1 MTAGF
6 NKLPIAA
13 ATGGLIFVAWSA
25 FTEGSGF
32 EGAGAKLFLATLIGG
47 FAGFS
52 LYHASFGFTAGWRR
66 IISESRSTG
75 LRAQFLLIALSALC
89 SYPLIEYWG
98 ANAWVH
104 PMSVAM
110 VVGAFLFGMGM
121 QFGGGCGS
129 GTLFVVGGGSTRMV
143 ITLTFFII
151 GSMLGVV
158 HLQYW
163 RSLPDFGRYSLI
175 NAFGSFYAFV
185 ILLVILAFL
194 AFLAAWW
201 EKRVHGSL
209 EQPRRTGS
217 FLLGPW
223 SPWTGAMAL
232 AIVSVATLVV
242 LNRPWGITQ
251 AFGLWGAKISYF
263 AGVPTDSWLLAPWP
277 DRAFE
282 RSVFLNATSVM
293 DFGIILG
300 AMIAAGLAGKWA
312 PVWSLSR
319 REVATAVIGGLL
331 MGYGARLSYGCN
343 IGAYLGGLV
352 SGSMHAWVWALA
364 AFGGSSLVVW
374 FRMPRLP
381 NAPQNVPS

>member
-121 QFGGGCGS
+121 QFGG
-129 GTLFVVGGGSTRMV
+129 
-143 ITLTFFII
+143 
-151 GSMLGVV
+151 
-158 HLQYW
+158 
-163 RSLPDFGRYSLI
+163 
-175 NAFGSFYAFV
+175 
-185 ILLVILAFL
+185 
-194 AFLAAWW
+194 
-201 EKRVHGSL
+201 
-209 EQPRRTGS
+209 
-217 FLLGPW
+217 
-223 SPWTGAMAL
+223 
-232 AIVSVATLVV
+232 
-242 LNRPWGITQ
+242 
-251 AFGLWGAKISYF
+251 
-263 AGVPTDSWLLAPWP
+263 
-277 DRAFE
+277 
-282 RSVFLNATSVM
+282 
-293 DFGIILG
+293 
-300 AMIAAGLAGKWA
+300 
-312 PVWSLSR
+312 
-319 REVATAVIGGLL
+319 
-331 MGYGARLSYGCN
+331 
-343 IGAYLGGLV
+343 
-352 SGSMHAWVWALA
+352 
-364 AFGGSSLVVW
+364 
-374 FRMPRLP
+374 
-381 NAPQNVPS
+381 

>member
-1 MTAGF
+1 
-6 NKLPIAA
+6 
-13 ATGGLIFVAWSA
+13 
-25 FTEGSGF
+25 
-32 EGAGAKLFLATLIGG
+32 
-47 FAGFS
+47 
-52 LYHASFGFTAGWRR
+52 
-66 IISESRSTG
+66 
-75 LRAQFLLIALSALC
+75 
-89 SYPLIEYWG
+89 
-98 ANAWVH
+98 
-104 PMSVAM
+104 
-110 VVGAFLFGMGM
+110 
-121 QFGGGCGS
+121 
-129 GTLFVVGGGSTRMV
+129 
-143 ITLTFFII
+143 
-151 GSMLGVV
+151 
-158 HLQYW
+158 
-163 RSLPDFGRYSLI
+163 
-175 NAFGSFYAFV
+175 
-185 ILLVILAFL
+185 
-194 AFLAAWW
+194 
-201 EKRVHGSL
+201 
-209 EQPRRTGS
+209 
-217 FLLGPW
+217 
-223 SPWTGAMAL
+223 
-232 AIVSVATLVV
+232 
-242 LNRPWGITQ
+242 
-251 AFGLWGAKISYF
+251 AKISYF